1 MSMSYFMSP
10 VDNGIDYFP
19 DESLYASMDV
29 GSNGNPY
36 GDPTFAAGDDQGE
49 EVWGF
54 GVWDSNTS
62 NGFDTGNVPVAFAG
76 ASNGN
81 ETLEVGQNAPISY
94 AGDSFGSITSV
105 DFQAAVMVPAT
116 ASWSNIT
123 VDFYNGSELV
133 ENDSIGTG
141 PAVNTINTPNSP
153 QAEQVL
159 IVSPPV
165 GSTITNVVATG
176 TMRMTAPNAAT
187 LGSSSMFCSI
197 FVNG

>member
-1 MSMSYFMSP
+1 MSYNLSP
-10 VDNGIDYFP
+10 VDNGIDYFV

-36 GDPTFAAGDDQGE
+36 GDPTFAVGDDQGE

-62 NGFDTGNVPVAFAG
+62 DGFDTGNVPVGFAG

-81 ETLEVGQNAPISY
+81 ETLQVGSNSPISY
-94 AGDSFGSITSV
+94 AGDSFDSISSV
-105 DFQAAVMVPAT
+105 QFQAAVTVPAS
-116 ASWSNIT
+116 ASWSNVT
-123 VDFYNGSELV
+123 VEFYDGSELV
-133 ENDSIGTG
+133 DAESASVG
-141 PAVNTINTPNSP
+141 PSVNTIATPSSP

-159 IVSPPV
+159 TVSPPV
-165 GSTITNVVATG
+165 GSTVTNVVATG
-176 TMRMTAPNAAT
+176 TMRMTAPAGTA
-187 LGSSSMFCSI
+187 LGSSSMFCNI

>member
-1 MSMSYFMSP
+1 MSYALSP
-10 VDNGIDYFP
+10 VDNGIDDFV

-49 EVWGF
+49 EGWGF

-62 NGFDTGNVPVAFAG
+62 NGFDTGNVPVGFAG
-76 ASNGN
+76 ASDGN

-94 AGDSFGSITSV
+94 AGDSFGSISSV
-105 DFQAAVMVPAT
+105 QFQAAVTVPAS
-116 ASWSNIT
+116 ASWSNVT
-123 VDFYNGSELV
+123 VDFYDGNKLV
-133 ENDSIGTG
+133 EVDSPSAG

-159 IVSPPV
+159 TVSPPA
-165 GSTITNVVATG
+165 GSNITNVVATG
-176 TMRMTAPNAAT
+176 IMRMTAPVGTA
-187 LGSSSMFCSI
+187 LGSSSMFCNI

>member
-1 MSMSYFMSP
+1 MSYDLSP
-10 VDNGIDYFP
+10 VDNGIDDFV

-62 NGFDTGNVPVAFAG
+62 NGFDTGNVAVYFGG

-81 ETLEVGQNAPISY
+81 ETLQVGGNAPISY
-94 AGDSFGSITSV
+94 AGDSFGSISSV
-105 DFQAAVMVPAT
+105 QFQAAVTVPAS
-116 ASWSNIT
+116 ASWSDVT
-123 VDFYNGSELV
+123 VDFYDGSQLV
-133 ENDSIGTG
+133 EVDNPPVG

-159 IVSPPV
+159 TVSPPA
-165 GSTITNVVATG
+165 GSNITNVVATG
-176 TMRMTAPNAAT
+176 IMRMTAPAGTA
-187 LGSSSMFCSI
+187 LGSSSMFCNI